1 MLLLKGGRILR
12 HRQTPFRQLP
22 IQIQFMSISGLFLC
36 TVIISALLLIHSTQ
50 KILINNATNYVDM
63 ASDKFTNELDVLCL
77 QLDVIASHIQSDSLY
92 QELLSTPDYHSLAP
106 YTISEIS
113 QNVSYLKS
121 LYPDIVDIAFA
132 NDLVHWSALFSES
145 DLHTLYEE
153 ALMDGYPKNH
163 SLGLKK
169 SSFLPLADETYYV
182 YCSHIY
188 SNGRS
193 IGCAFIS
200 LDINQLNMEGFS
212 QDSPASYFLMDTV
225 GNLYPISAGSEYS
238 DTILASCQ
246 DALQEAA
253 KESSDA
259 EHSLILN
266 RHFSIQMDYSDTAQC
281 YIISAVYIPAISK
294 MLHGMKEQ
302 MFLIILLIIVFFM
315 TLLIILYRNL
325 ITPLNSFNHM
335 IREMDKQKT
344 RHLAKPLDI
353 DGCAEVRD
361 LSLAFFEMFS
371 AIDTL
376 NVQIFETSSKLYEEK
391 IRGQATEISYFR
403 SQINPHFLYNVL
415 SLIRSQA
422 LAHDVPEIAA
432 IAIAMGK
439 MYRYN
444 TKGAPIVPFQE
455 ELEMTRAYVEIQ
467 KFRFQDKFDIIY
479 NIPEEALTI
488 PVIKI
493 ILQPLVENAIQ
504 HGIEPSLEK
513 CMLYIGATL
522 TNEEFIIEIRND
534 GVGMSPERLAHMQ
547 KLLQTRSYDATNYVG
562 ITNTNAR
569 LKLQYGDAYGITID
583 SQENDGTVVA
593 IHMPLPHPQA
603 D

>member
-1 MLLLKGGRILR
+1 M
-12 HRQTPFRQLP
+12 
-22 IQIQFMSISGLFLC
+22 
-36 TVIISALLLIHSTQ
+36 LLIHSTQ

-63 ASDKFTNELDVLCL
+63 ASDKFSNELDVLCL

-92 QELLSTPDYHSLAP
+92 QGLLSTPDYHSLAP

-153 ALMDGYPKNH
+153 A
-163 SLGLKK
+163 
-169 SSFLPLADETYYV
+169 
-182 YCSHIY
+182 
-188 SNGRS
+188 
-193 IGCAFIS
+193 
-200 LDINQLNMEGFS
+200 
-212 QDSPASYFLMDTV
+212 LMDTV

-403 SQINPHFLYNVL
+403 SQIIPHFLYNVL

-455 ELEMTRAYVEIQ
+455 EILRSSISAC
-467 KFRFQDKFDIIY
+467 
-479 NIPEEALTI
+479 
-488 PVIKI
+488 PV
-493 ILQPLVENAIQ
+493 
-504 HGIEPSLEK
+504 
-513 CMLYIGATL
+513 
-522 TNEEFIIEIRND
+522 
-534 GVGMSPERLAHMQ
+534 
-547 KLLQTRSYDATNYVG
+547 
-562 ITNTNAR
+562 
-569 LKLQYGDAYGITID
+569 
-583 SQENDGTVVA
+583 TVVWN
-593 IHMPLPHPQA
+593 
-603 D
+603 

>member
-1 MLLLKGGRILR
+1 
-12 HRQTPFRQLP
+12 
-22 IQIQFMSISGLFLC
+22 MSISGLFLC
-36 TVIISALLLIHSTQ
+36 TVIISALLLIHFTQ

-63 ASDKFTNELDVLCL
+63 ASDKFSNELDVLCL
-77 QLDVIASHIQSDSLY
+77 QLDVIASHIQSNSLY

-153 ALMDGYPKNH
+153 ALNG
-163 SLGLKK
+163 
-169 SSFLPLADETYYV
+169 
-182 YCSHIY
+182 SHIY

-200 LDINQLNMEGFS
+200 PDINKLNMEGFS

-315 TLLIILYRNL
+315 TLLWNL
-325 ITPLNSFNHM
+325 
-335 IREMDKQKT
+335 
-344 RHLAKPLDI
+344 
-353 DGCAEVRD
+353 
-361 LSLAFFEMFS
+361 
-371 AIDTL
+371 
-376 NVQIFETSSKLYEEK
+376 
-391 IRGQATEISYFR
+391 
-403 SQINPHFLYNVL
+403 
-415 SLIRSQA
+415 
-422 LAHDVPEIAA
+422 
-432 IAIAMGK
+432 
-439 MYRYN
+439 
-444 TKGAPIVPFQE
+444 
-455 ELEMTRAYVEIQ
+455 
-467 KFRFQDKFDIIY
+467 
-479 NIPEEALTI
+479 
-488 PVIKI
+488 
-493 ILQPLVENAIQ
+493 
-504 HGIEPSLEK
+504 
-513 CMLYIGATL
+513 
-522 TNEEFIIEIRND
+522 
-534 GVGMSPERLAHMQ
+534 
-547 KLLQTRSYDATNYVG
+547 
-562 ITNTNAR
+562 
-569 LKLQYGDAYGITID
+569 
-583 SQENDGTVVA
+583 
-593 IHMPLPHPQA
+593 
-603 D
+603 

>member
-1 MLLLKGGRILR
+1 M
-12 HRQTPFRQLP
+12 
-22 IQIQFMSISGLFLC
+22 
-36 TVIISALLLIHSTQ
+36 
-50 KILINNATNYVDM
+50 LINNATNYVDM
-63 ASDKFTNELDVLCL
+63 ASDKFSNELDVLCL

-153 ALMDGYPKNH
+153 A
-163 SLGLKK
+163 
-169 SSFLPLADETYYV
+169 
-182 YCSHIY
+182 
-188 SNGRS
+188 
-193 IGCAFIS
+193 
-200 LDINQLNMEGFS
+200 
-212 QDSPASYFLMDTV
+212 LMDTV

-335 IREMDKQKT
+335 IRKMDKQKT
-344 RHLAKPLDI
+344 RHLAK
-353 DGCAEVRD
+353 
-361 LSLAFFEMFS
+361 
-371 AIDTL
+371 
-376 NVQIFETSSKLYEEK
+376 
-391 IRGQATEISYFR
+391 
-403 SQINPHFLYNVL
+403 
-415 SLIRSQA
+415 
-422 LAHDVPEIAA
+422 
-432 IAIAMGK
+432 
-439 MYRYN
+439 
-444 TKGAPIVPFQE
+444 
-455 ELEMTRAYVEIQ
+455 
-467 KFRFQDKFDIIY
+467 
-479 NIPEEALTI
+479 
-488 PVIKI
+488 
-493 ILQPLVENAIQ
+493 PLVENAIQ

-513 CMLYIGATL
+513 CMLYIGAML
-522 TNEEFIIEIRND
+522 TNEEFIIEIRDD

-569 LKLQYGDAYGITID
+569 LKLQYDDAYGITID

-593 IHMPLPHPQA
+593 IHMPLPQA
-603 D
+603 NL

>member
-1 MLLLKGGRILR
+1 
-12 HRQTPFRQLP
+12 
-22 IQIQFMSISGLFLC
+22 MSISGLFLC

-63 ASDKFTNELDVLCL
+63 ASDKFSNELDVLCL
-77 QLDVIASHIQSDSLY
+77 QLDVIASHIQSNSLY

-315 TLLIILYRNL
+315 TLLWNL
-325 ITPLNSFNHM
+325 
-335 IREMDKQKT
+335 
-344 RHLAKPLDI
+344 
-353 DGCAEVRD
+353 
-361 LSLAFFEMFS
+361 
-371 AIDTL
+371 
-376 NVQIFETSSKLYEEK
+376 
-391 IRGQATEISYFR
+391 
-403 SQINPHFLYNVL
+403 
-415 SLIRSQA
+415 
-422 LAHDVPEIAA
+422 
-432 IAIAMGK
+432 
-439 MYRYN
+439 
-444 TKGAPIVPFQE
+444 
-455 ELEMTRAYVEIQ
+455 
-467 KFRFQDKFDIIY
+467 
-479 NIPEEALTI
+479 
-488 PVIKI
+488 
-493 ILQPLVENAIQ
+493 
-504 HGIEPSLEK
+504 
-513 CMLYIGATL
+513 
-522 TNEEFIIEIRND
+522 
-534 GVGMSPERLAHMQ
+534 
-547 KLLQTRSYDATNYVG
+547 
-562 ITNTNAR
+562 
-569 LKLQYGDAYGITID
+569 
-583 SQENDGTVVA
+583 
-593 IHMPLPHPQA
+593 
-603 D
+603 

>member
-1 MLLLKGGRILR
+1 
-12 HRQTPFRQLP
+12 
-22 IQIQFMSISGLFLC
+22 MSICGLFLC

-63 ASDKFTNELDVLCL
+63 ASDKFSNELDVLCL

-153 ALMDGYPKNH
+153 ALN
-163 SLGLKK
+163 
-169 SSFLPLADETYYV
+169 
-182 YCSHIY
+182 CSHIY

-200 LDINQLNMEGFS
+200 PDINKLNMEGFS

-281 YIISAVYIPAISK
+281 YIISAVYILDIRMPGYSGLELSRIISQSKLKTQVIIVSGYAEFSYAQKAIQYGVLGYCLKPVEYDEITSLLLKAVRNLQKQTHFATCLHRRVFTVSAIRILLLPLHSSVQHCIAVLPWHISFLLMQIVVYAVITMILPVCLLCHGFK
-294 MLHGMKEQ
+294 MLW
-302 MFLIILLIIVFFM
+302 ILVISHV
-315 TLLIILYRNL
+315 
-325 ITPLNSFNHM
+325 
-335 IREMDKQKT
+335 
-344 RHLAKPLDI
+344 
-353 DGCAEVRD
+353 
-361 LSLAFFEMFS
+361 S
-371 AIDTL
+371 AT
-376 NVQIFETSSKLYEEK
+376 FY
-391 IRGQATEISYFR
+391 
-403 SQINPHFLYNVL
+403 
-415 SLIRSQA
+415 
-422 LAHDVPEIAA
+422 
-432 IAIAMGK
+432 M
-439 MYRYN
+439 
-444 TKGAPIVPFQE
+444 
-455 ELEMTRAYVEIQ
+455 
-467 KFRFQDKFDIIY
+467 
-479 NIPEEALTI
+479 
-488 PVIKI
+488 
-493 ILQPLVENAIQ
+493 
-504 HGIEPSLEK
+504 
-513 CMLYIGATL
+513 
-522 TNEEFIIEIRND
+522 
-534 GVGMSPERLAHMQ
+534 RL
-547 KLLQTRSYDATNYVG
+547 
-562 ITNTNAR
+562 
-569 LKLQYGDAYGITID
+569 
-583 SQENDGTVVA
+583 
-593 IHMPLPHPQA
+593 
-603 D
+603 